1 MFRPSQDHLTQT
13 TQTVLLARPLAAAE
27 GMETLVKKRREVVE
41 EELVEV
47 ALLKERVEELQLGQV
62 PVVVKV
68 GEEVDQEL
76 RI

>member
-1 MFRPSQDHLTQT
+1 M
-13 TQTVLLARPLAAAE
+13 
-27 GMETLVKKRREVVE
+27 KKRREVVE

-68 GEEVDQEL
+68 GEEVEQEL